1 MTAPVGEAA
10 GVFRLRSGAIPIE
23 LHAAGMRHPR
33 SVRFGGAC
41 FTPYEEVTHLAA
53 GRGGLR
59 VGTRAGSF
67 LFRSA
72 DFAER
77 GAHLALAVELR
88 ARIAALPRGAEQLAR
103 MQRLDGLAAGRGAS
117 PVTAGLAL
125 LCVGIFG
132 LQLLSP
138 LYESD
143 GAFSALL
150 VGFGETWRL
159 VTANFLHATPAHLV
173 LNGAGLVVLGAFA
186 ERSLGSRGVGPV
198 LALAGLGAMGASWV
212 AGYQHALGASGL
224 VSGLAGA
231 LLWLEFRAPEAV
243 PVGWRLPRRTFVG
256 LVALDS
262 VALLG
267 VPGIAHAAHA
277 GGLAAGALGA
287 ALAGPRLHAGGAPR
301 SGLRALNALAV
312 AALLLAGTAWIH
324 SVVTADAE
332 GLARRG
338 EVLLE
343 EGGADFQLLN
353 NEAWRIAISGAP
365 SAGALEVARRMA
377 ERAAEQTEWSDPVI
391 LDTLAEVH
399 FLSGRA
405 DLARALARDAIELAP
420 REPYYREQ
428 LRRFAG
434 ERDAGDRPPDPAE
447 EPDRPKRREPGRR
460 PAEPVGPG
468 LRV

>member
-1 MTAPVGEAA
+1 MTAPAGETPR
-10 GVFRLRSGAIPIE
+10 VFRLRGAAVPIE

-33 SVRFGGAC
+33 SVRFGGAR
-41 FTPYEEVTHLAA
+41 FTPFEEVTHVAA
-53 GRGGLR
+53 GRGAMR
-59 VGTRAGSF
+59 VGTRGGSF
-67 LFRSA
+67 LFRSS

-77 GAHLALAVELR
+77 GAHLALAAELR
-88 ARIAALPRGAEQLAR
+88 ARIGALPRGAEQLAR
-103 MQRLDGLAAGRGAS
+103 MQRLDGLAAGRLAS

-125 LCVGIFG
+125 LCVGVFG

-159 VTANFLHATPAHLV
+159 VTANFLHASPAHLA
-173 LNGAGLVVLGAFA
+173 LNGAGLAVLGAFA
-186 ERSLGSRGVGPV
+186 ERSLGSRGIGPV
-198 LALAGLGAMGASWV
+198 LALAGLGAMGASWA

-231 LLWLEFRAPEAV
+231 LLWLEFRAPDAV
-243 PVGWRLPRRTFVG
+243 PVGWRLPRWTFVG

-262 VALLG
+262 VALLA

-287 ALAGPRLHAGGAPR
+287 AAVGPRLQAGGRPR
-301 SGLRALNALAV
+301 PGLRALNALAV
-312 AALLLAGTAWIH
+312 AALLLAGTAWLH
-324 SVVTADAE
+324 SVATADAE
-332 GLARRG
+332 ALARRG
-338 EVLLE
+338 EALLE
-343 EGGADFQLLN
+343 EGSADPELLN

-365 SAGALEVARRMA
+365 SAAALEVARRMA
-377 ERAAEQTEWSDPVI
+377 ERAAEQTDWSAPAI

-405 DLARALARDAIELAP
+405 ELARALARDAIALAP

-434 ERDAGDRPPDPAE
+434 DRDAGDRPPDPE
-447 EPDRPKRREPGRR
+447 QEPDPPGRGEPAR
-460 PAEPVGPG
+460 PGDAPPG
-468 LRV
+468 SQFI